1 MPWQTNLGIF
11 RMAKRSPGA
20 LDRLAVGLA
29 LVALADR
36 VVKLGL
42 VARYFARP
50 QPDDPAVWPRVT
62 LLQTVTRGVDTL
74 RANLEARTRLDYP
87 ARIQHILVCD
97 ADDADSQAICKEL

>member
-1 MPWQTNLGIF
+1 MAWQRNPGIL

-20 LDRLAVGLA
+20 LERLAIGLA

-42 VARYFARP
+42 VARYFSRP
-50 QPDDPAVWPRVT
+50 RPNDPAVWPRVT
-62 LLQTVTRGVDTL
+62 LRHPVTRGVDAL
-74 RANLEARTRLDYP
+74 RANLEARTRLDFP

-97 ADDADSQAICKEL
+97 ADDA